1 MELGTFLVVVLTF
14 VSWGVGSFIAKL
26 ATNRI
31 GAQGIFWDVIGYTPA
46 VIIYSL
52 LVYKFQNLIQA
63 DKFGIGLALLSGA
76 IGSLGAVGFYILLSK
91 AEVSTMA
98 PLAALYPALTA
109 ILAFVFLRES
119 VTSTKL
125 LGILFSLI
133 AIYLLSK

>member
-1 MELGTFLVVVLTF
+1 MDMATLLVVIITF

-31 GAQGIFWDVIGYTPA
+31 GPQGIFWDVIGYVPA

-52 LVYKFQNLIQA
+52 LVFKFQNLVQM
-63 DKFGIGLALLSGA
+63 DKFGIGLAFLSGA
-76 IGSLGAVGFYILLSK
+76 IGSVGAVGFYILLSK

-109 ILAFVFLRES
+109 VLAFVFLRES
-119 VTSTKL
+119 VTLTKL
-125 LGILFSLI
+125 LGIFFSLV